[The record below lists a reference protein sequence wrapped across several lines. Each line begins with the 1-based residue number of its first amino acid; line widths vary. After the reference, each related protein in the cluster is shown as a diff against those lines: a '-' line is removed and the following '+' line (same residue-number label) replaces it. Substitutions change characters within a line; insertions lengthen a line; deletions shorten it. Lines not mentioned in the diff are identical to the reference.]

1 MESQHVVK
9 SYDEELR
16 RLRNTITEMGGL
28 AESQLATAI
37 DAVVKRD
44 SELAASVVEGD
55 ARVDQLQRDSDNL
68 AIRLL
73 ALRQP
78 MARDLREI
86 LAALKIASDLERVAD
101 YAANVAKRAIALNQT
116 PPVRPVY
123 ALPRM
128 AQLAQLLIKDVIDA
142 YVARDADRAY
152 AVWMRDAELDEMYS
166 SLFRELLTYMMED
179 PRNISACTHLLF
191 MAKNIER
198 IGDHATNIAE
208 DLYYLVHGTPLTE
221 ACRRSHPPATQGV
234 ECSRERRHCADGPL
248 GRLRDRSPPVNSR
261 AAPTAA
267 G

>member
-1 MESQHVVK
+1 MPAEHIIK
-9 SYDEELR
+9 SYDQELE
-16 RLRNTITEMGGL
+16 RLNKMVVEMGGL
-28 AESQLATAI
+28 AESQLAAAI

-44 SELAASVVEGD
+44 SALAARVVEGD
-55 ARVDQLQRDSDNL
+55 AAVDQIERDLDNL

-86 LAALKIASDLERVAD
+86 FAAVKMASDLERICD

-128 AQLAQLLIKDVIDA
+128 AHLAELLIKDVLDA
-142 YVARDADRAY
+142 YVARDADKAY
-152 AVWMRDAELDEMYS
+152 SVWIRDAELDEMYS

-179 PRNISACTHLLF
+179 PRNIGACTHLLF

-208 DLYYLVHGTPLTE
+208 NLYYLVHGTPLTQVRPKGDNSSIQVV
-221 ACRRSHPPATQGV
+221 AP
-234 ECSRERRHCADGPL
+234 
-248 GRLRDRSPPVNSR
+248 DR
-261 AAPTAA
+261 A
-267 G
+267 GMR